1 MKCRERMENYLRENG
16 VGFQVET
23 HDQAFTMQE
32 VAAALHVPGNQVA
45 KVVIV
50 CADKE
55 KVMLV
60 LPAPYRMNV
69 DLVRDMVGA
78 KDVRLA
84 KEEEFVDL
92 FPDCA
97 TGAMPPFGNLYGV
110 PVYVDRSMAEEP
122 DMVFR
127 IGTHRETMKITYAD
141 FVRLAQPVVGDFS
154 WQI

>member
-1 MKCRERMENYLRENG
+1 MKCRERMEKYLRENG
-16 VGFQVET
+16 VSFQVET

-50 CADKE
+50 CADQN

-69 DLVRDMVGA
+69 DLVRDLVGA
-78 KDVRLA
+78 KTVRLA
-84 KEEEFVDL
+84 KEEEFADL

-127 IGTHRETMKITYAD
+127 IGTHRETMKIAYAD
-141 FVRLAQPVVGDFS
+141 FARLAQPVVGDFS

>member
-1 MKCRERMENYLRENG
+1 MKCRERMEKYLRENG
-16 VGFQVET
+16 VGFEVKT
-23 HDQAFTMQE
+23 HEQAFTMQE

-50 CADKE
+50 CADE
-55 KVMLV
+55 DKVMLV
-60 LPAPYRMNV
+60 LPAPYRMNI
-69 DLVRDMVGA
+69 DLARDLVGA
-78 KDVRLA
+78 KRVRLA
-84 KEEEFVDL
+84 KEEEFADL

-127 IGTHRETMKITYAD
+127 IGTHRETMKIAYTD
-141 FVRLAQPVVGDFS
+141 FLRLAQPVVGDFS
-154 WQI
+154 WQM

>member
-1 MKCRERMENYLRENG
+1 MKCRERMEKYLRENG

-78 KDVRLA
+78 NKVRLA
-84 KEEEFVDL
+84 KEEEFADL

-110 PVYVDRSMAEEP
+110 PIYVDRSMAEEP

-141 FVRLAQPVVGDFS
+141 FIRLAQPVVGDFS

>member
-1 MKCRERMENYLRENG
+1 MKCRERMEKYLRENG
-16 VGFQVET
+16 VGFEVET
-23 HDQAFTMQE
+23 HEQAFTMQE

-50 CADKE
+50 CADKD

-78 KDVRLA
+78 KEVRLA
-84 KEEEFVDL
+84 KEEEFADL

-141 FVRLAQPVVGDFS
+141 FARLAQPVVGDFS

>member
-1 MKCRERMENYLRENG
+1 MKCRERMEKYLRENG
-16 VGFQVET
+16 VGFEVKT
-23 HDQAFTMQE
+23 HEQAFTMQE

-78 KDVRLA
+78 NKVRLA
-84 KEEEFVDL
+84 KEEEFADL

-110 PVYVDRSMAEEP
+110 PFYVDRSMAEEP

-141 FVRLAQPVVGDFS
+141 FIRLAQPVVGDFS

>member
-1 MKCRERMENYLRENG
+1 MKCRERMEKYLRENG
-16 VGFQVET
+16 VGFEVKT
-23 HDQAFTMQE
+23 HEQAFTMQE

-78 KDVRLA
+78 NKVRLA
-84 KEEEFVDL
+84 KEEEFADL

-141 FVRLAQPVVGDFS
+141 FIRLAQPVVGDFS

>member
-1 MKCRERMENYLRENG
+1 MEKYLRENG
-16 VGFQVET
+16 VGFEVKT

-50 CADKE
+50 CADE
-55 KVMLV
+55 SKVMLV

-69 DLVRDMVGA
+69 DLVRNLVGA
-78 KDVRLA
+78 KKIRLA
-84 KEEEFVDL
+84 KEEEFADL

-122 DMVFR
+122 HMVFR
-127 IGTHRETMKITYAD
+127 IGTHRETMKIAYAD
-141 FVRLAQPVVGDFS
+141 FARLAQPVVGDFS
-154 WQI
+154 WQL

>member
-1 MKCRERMENYLRENG
+1 MEKHLRESG
-16 VGFQVET
+16 VGFEVKT
-23 HDQAFTMQE
+23 HEQAFTMQE

-69 DLVRDMVGA
+69 DLVRDLVGA
-78 KDVRLA
+78 KKVRLA
-84 KEEEFVDL
+84 KEEEFTDL

-127 IGTHRETMKITYAD
+127 VGTHRETMKIAYTD

>member
-1 MKCRERMENYLRENG
+1 MKCRERMEKYLRENG
-16 VGFQVET
+16 VGFEVKT

-69 DLVRDMVGA
+69 DLVRDLVGA
-78 KDVRLA
+78 KTIRLA
-84 KEEEFVDL
+84 KEDEFADL

-97 TGAMPPFGNLYGV
+97 TGAMPPFGNLYDV

-122 DMVFR
+122 DIVFR
-127 IGTHRETMKITYAD
+127 IGTHRETMKIAYTQ
-141 FVRLAQPVVGDFS
+141 FVRLVQPVVGDFS
-154 WQI
+154 WQM